1 MIAAATGSRNENVSY
16 CARMYAANALLTRF
30 LCHSVVSDLIVEAT
44 ESKDAIEEAHA
55 AVENALETSRAAP
68 APAPANSFDGDLFG
82 FDAPAPA
89 PMPAPAAHE
98 PLQAPTQSYSSAYA
112 EEEVPAPVNAPL
124 RGPTQSYASS
134 YGEEEEHHQQPM
146 GVPSMQSNQSEDYGM
161 APLPGPAPGG
171 AYEQYNA
178 PASSPKHQRVV
189 SEAGFDSESIM
200 GGIPT
205 PLPMEAAEPPNYHGQ
220 NEGGPTPTNE
230 DISELKRKAK
240 DAEDLANDAEE
251 SRRQVMAQ
259 VDELRKVSDAAE
271 AVARQNASSPPDK
284 KTRKGFMGR
293 GKKKDVVCLMC
304 CVILTNELTT
314 E

>member
-1 MIAAATGSRNENVSY
+1 VY
-16 CARMYAANALLTRF
+16 
-30 LCHSVVSDLIVEAT
+30 HSVVSDLIVEAT

-55 AVENALETSRAAP
+55 AVDNALETSRAAP
-68 APAPANSFDGDLFG
+68 APAPAPVNHFDGDLFG

-89 PMPAPAAHE
+89 PVPAPVAHE
-98 PLQAPTQSYSSAYA
+98 PLQAPTQSYTSSYSQ
-112 EEEVPAPVNAPL
+112 EEVPAPVNAPL

-134 YGEEEEHHQQPM
+134 YGESEEHHQQPM

-171 AYEQYNA
+171 SYEQYSA
-178 PASSPKHQRVV
+178 PVSPPKHQRNV

-205 PLPMEAAEPPNYHGQ
+205 PLPTEAAEPPSHYDRNEGSGAVSSERSYYGKG
-220 NEGGPTPTNE
+220 EGGPTPTPE

-271 AVARQNASSPPDK
+271 AIVRQNASSPPDK
-284 KTRKGFMGR
+284 KARKGFMGR
-293 GKKKDVVCLMC
+293 GKKKEEVCLMS
-304 CVILTNELTT
+304 CVILTNVLAT